1 LDILAGLPLNNSRNV
16 AGDVMKQKY
25 PYLAYW
31 KKRGFDKFPTV
42 PPDVLKERGREAFRK
57 SYRKHSS
64 KYPLLNSEE
73 EKVFEELVVEL
84 FKVEIDAITAVRY
97 KNKVDEFINH
107 EGRRSLELRR
117 KFVQEGT
124 PREEIEH
131 EWSKHSLPPTKG
143 GAAIPNKNVRNFLKK
158 SYIELVDCIKTIR
171 QMIDVPLTKT
181 DSWEQINENH
191 EDIEEYVPDVLDI
204 FEKKELPL
212 LIEKPSVRDTAIK
225 IIHKRI
231 KTCVLN
237 TITPRTLADI
247 LDKTKI

>member
-1 LDILAGLPLNNSRNV
+1 
-16 AGDVMKQKY
+16 MKQKY

-31 KKRGFDKFPTV
+31 KNRGFDKFPTV
-42 PPDVLKERGREAFRK
+42 PPDVLKKRGEEAFRK
-57 SYRKHSS
+57 SFRKHRS
-64 KYPLLNSEE
+64 KYPSLNSEK
-73 EKVFEELVVEL
+73 EKVFEELAVEL
-84 FKVEIDAITAVRY
+84 FKVETDTITAVHY

-117 KFVQEGT
+117 KFVREGT
-124 PREEIEH
+124 PREEIER

-143 GAAIPNKNVRNFLKK
+143 GPAIPDKNVRRFLKK

-171 QMIDVPLTKT
+171 LIMDVPLTKT
-181 DSWEQINENH
+181 DSWEHINENH
-191 EDIEEYVPDVLDI
+191 EDIIECVPETLDI
-204 FEKKELPL
+204 FTKKELPL
-212 LIEKPSVRDTAIK
+212 LIEKPSVRDTAII

-237 TITPRTLADI
+237 PITPRTLADI